1 MSYSFNDFNLR
12 IWIASDI
19 LILTGLSFMLSCLV
33 TTQIVNYQSL
43 HNCTDHP
50 SASRSNPQENKF
62 AIGLSSLHATAVT
75 IRLCL

>member
-1 MSYSFNDFNLR
+1 MINMR
-12 IWIASDI
+12 I
-19 LILTGLSFMLSCLV
+19 LISCNISLLIGLSIVPSCSV
-33 TTQIVNYQSL
+33 FTQIINNQSL